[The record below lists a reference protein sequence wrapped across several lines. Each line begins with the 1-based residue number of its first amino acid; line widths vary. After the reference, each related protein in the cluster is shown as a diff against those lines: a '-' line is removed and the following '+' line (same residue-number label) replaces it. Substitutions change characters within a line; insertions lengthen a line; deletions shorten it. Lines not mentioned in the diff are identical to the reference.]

1 MKQKPK
7 KTRVTKDKENVEF
20 CLGDAGPT
28 KYKIM
33 SAIAKK
39 YSAYGATVWLNEPVP
54 SLGGQTPA
62 QLMIA
67 GDLDTVSKLIEDSN
81 GDGKLSL

>member
-1 MKQKPK
+1 VNKSSR
-7 KTRVTKDKENVEF
+7 KTSVTKVDKDIEF

-39 YSAYGATVWLNEPVP
+39 YSVYGATVWLNEPSE
-54 SLGGQTPA
+54 SLGGKTPA
-62 QLMIA
+62 ELMLKGEFEA
-67 GDLDTVSKLIEDSN
+67 VAKLIKDSQ
-81 GDGKLSL
+81 GDGERGI

>member
-7 KTRVTKDKENVEF
+7 RTLVTKSNKNIEF
-20 CLGDAGPT
+20 CLGDAGPS

-39 YSAYGATVWLNEPVP
+39 YSVYGATVWLNEP
-54 SLGGQTPA
+54 SEALGGRTPA
-62 QLMIA
+62 ELMLE
-67 GDLDTVSKLIEDSN
+67 GEFDKVSKLIEDSDS
-81 GDGKLSL
+81 DGKLG

>member
-7 KTRVTKDKENVEF
+7 RTSVTKSNKNIEF
-20 CLGDAGPT
+20 CLGDAGPS

-39 YSAYGATVWLNEPVP
+39 YSVYGATVWLNEP
-54 SLGGQTPA
+54 SEALGGRTPA
-62 QLMIA
+62 ELMLE
-67 GDLDTVSKLIEDSN
+67 GEFDKVSKLIEDSDS
-81 GDGKLSL
+81 DGKLG

>member
-7 KTRVTKDKENVEF
+7 KTSITKDNKNIEF
-20 CLGDAGPT
+20 CLGDAGPN

-39 YSAYGATVWLNEPVP
+39 YSVYGATVWLNEP
-54 SLGGQTPA
+54 SEALGGMTPA
-62 QLMIA
+62 QLMLQGEFEA
-67 GDLDTVSKLIEDSN
+67 VAKLIKGSG
-81 GDGKLSL
+81 GDGKLDL